1 MMISCEKAVKICNK
15 AQYKEASFWDL
26 ILLKI
31 HKFICRTC
39 QKHSVKN
46 TKLTSLCKE
55 AKLVALT
62 EEEKAEMKNKIIV
75 ND

>member
-26 ILLKI
+26 ILLRI
-31 HKFICRTC
+31 HKFICKTC
-39 QKHSVKN
+39 QKHSVRN
-46 TKLTSLCKE
+46 SKLTSLCDE

-62 EEEKAEMKNKIIV
+62 EDEKSEMKNKIIV
-75 ND
+75 KN